1 MAQKR
6 NPQNEELLS
15 AHMARR
21 DEPNFALGNA
31 ISTYLALPALRGF
44 WPTSAHHVT
53 TQAWYVDDIACG
65 YDMNAYGSPHLGFSN
80 LYPWAYLDGNENFY
94 YLDNAQFDIR
104 GIDPPT
110 AVANQG
116 LTLGMWIRFDALNT
130 GTDQYF
136 FCKWLTTT
144 TDRSYALYENGAGAL
159 KFKISSDGTGVAGSV
174 DVITSAATPVI
185 DTWYFVVGRWDT
197 INTDIFVDG
206 VKTHSVSSEASIFNS
221 TANLLIGRDDAGTD
235 WFTGYFSMAF
245 ICAASVSDSI
255 LKNIWHQTRYLFNK

>member
-53 TQAWYVDDIACG
+53 TQSWYLDDIACD

-80 LYPWAYLDGNENFY
+80 LYPWIYLDGDEYFY
-94 YLDNAQFDIR
+94 YLDNAQFDIT

-110 AVANQG
+110 AVANRG
-116 LTLGMWIRFDALNT
+116 LTLGAWAKFDNV
-130 GTDQYF
+130 GTDEALLSKY
-136 FCKWLTTT
+136 
-144 TDRSYALYENGAGAL
+144 DSAGNNRSYYLGKNALDKAYM
-159 KFKISSDGTGVAGSV
+159 KISSDGTFGNTEAIASTLT
-174 DVITSAATPVI
+174 IMAN
-185 DTWYFVVGRWDT
+185 TWYFVVGRWDT
-197 INTDIFVDG
+197 TNI
-206 VKTHSVSSEASIFNS
+206 SVMLDSQITSVASTQASIFNG
-221 TANLLIGRDDAGTD
+221 AAEFDIGRLALGA
-235 WFTGYFSMAF
+235 WYMTGYQSFAF
-245 ICAASVSDSI
+245 ICASSVSDSI
-255 LKNIWHQTRYLFNK
+255 LTNLWHQTRYLFNK

>member
-53 TQAWYVDDIACG
+53 TQSWYVDDIACD
-65 YDMNAYGSPHLGFSN
+65 YDLAATGSPHLGFSN
-80 LYPWAYLDGNENFY
+80 LYPWIYLDGDEYFY
-94 YLDNAQFDIR
+94 YPDDPQFDIR

-110 AVANQG
+110 AVANRG
-116 LTLGMWIRFDALNT
+116 LTLGAWVKFDDINSFEVIMCKYNGGT
-130 GTDQYF
+130 GN
-136 FCKWLTTT
+136 
-144 TDRSYALYENGAGAL
+144 RSYRLAKDTSNNIQM
-159 KFKISSDGTGVAGSV
+159 KISNDGGNVNI
-174 DVITSAATPVI
+174 DI
-185 DTWYFVVGRWDT
+185 DTSITTLVANIWYFVVGRWDT
-197 INTDIFVDG
+197 TNTSTFVDG
-206 VKTHSVSSEASIFNS
+206 IVHNIASGEASIFNGN
-221 TANLLIGRDDAGTD
+221 TQLLLGVEGGAIN
-235 WFTGYFSMAF
+235 FMTGYQSFIF

-255 LKNIWHQTRYLFNK
+255 IKNIWHQTRYLFNK